1 MRSLSQLT
9 LCDNRQ
15 VTPDQLSTAV
25 RAAVGAL
32 VERGDL
38 QVAVPDSVVVERPR
52 QAGHGDYATNVAM
65 RLAKP
70 SGKAPRDVATLIG
83 DELLGSGDV
92 AEYEVAG
99 PGFLNL
105 TLNAEALGSLAGEI
119 VAAGDKYGFG
129 TALAGQRINLEYV
142 SSNPTGPVTLA
153 SARWAAVGDALVS
166 ILRASGAD
174 VASEYYFNDAGSQI
188 DRFAASLYAAAH
200 SEDVPEDGYRGE
212 YVADVAKHVVA
223 ASPGVLGEPREQ
235 ALETFRV
242 VGIEKMFVDIR
253 ATLGSFGVDFDRY
266 FNERELHDG
275 GADSD
280 VSQAIARLRTAGH
293 VYDDDGAVWLRTTT
307 FGDDKD
313 RVLIRN
319 TGAPTYF
326 AADVAYYANK
336 RERGFGKVV
345 LILGADH
352 HGYIGRMRALAAA
365 FGDNPDETLEILI
378 GQMVTLSRGGE
389 LVKMSKR
396 AGNIV
401 TLDQLVEAVGKDAG
415 RYAMARSSIDSS
427 MDIDIDLWAKRTA
440 DNPVFYV
447 QYAHARLSS
456 LARNAADLGLARGSS
471 YDASLLT
478 HEREVALLTMLGEYP
493 RIVAGAAELR
503 EVHRIARYA
512 EQLAA
517 AYHKFYDSCRV
528 LPMGDEP
535 ATDLTTARLWLCE
548 ATRVVLANALGLLG
562 VSAPEQM

>member
-1 MRSLSQLT
+1 MSQRAF
-9 LCDNRQ
+9 CDDWS
-15 VTPDQLSTAV
+15 VTPEQLSDAI
-25 RAAVGAL
+25 RAALTTL

-38 QVAVPDSVVVERPR
+38 AVEVPETVVVERPR

-70 SGKAPRDVATLIG
+70 AGKAPRDVASLIG
-83 DELLGSGDV
+83 DELVSRGDT
-92 AEYEVAG
+92 ASFEVAG

-105 TLNAEALGSLAGEI
+105 TLGAATLG
-119 VAAGDKYGFG
+119 
-129 TALAGQRINLEYV
+129 ALAGQIVEQGRAYGAGTTLSGQKINLEYV
-142 SSNPTGPVTLA
+142 SANPTGPVTLA
-153 SARWAAVGDALVS
+153 SARWAAVGDALVN

-188 DRFAASLYAAAH
+188 DRFSASLYAAARG
-200 SEDVPEDGYRGE
+200 EAVPEDGYRGD
-212 YVADVAKHVVA
+212 YITDVAKQVVEQR
-223 ASPGVLGEPREQ
+223 PDVLDLPRDE
-235 ALETFRV
+235 ALEVLRIL
-242 VGIEKMFVDIR
+242 GIERMFADIR
-253 ATLGSFGVDFDRY
+253 RSLAEYGVEFDRF

-275 GADSD
+275 GD
-280 VSQAIARLRTAGH
+280 IARSIEQLRAAGH
-293 VYDDDGAVWLRTTT
+293 VYDKDNALWLRTTE

-313 RVLIRN
+313 RVLIRGG
-319 TGAPTYF
+319 GAPTYF

-336 RERGFGKVV
+336 RSRGFDKA
-345 LILGADH
+345 LMILGADH
-352 HGYIGRMRALAAA
+352 HGYIGRLRAVASA
-365 FGDNPDETLEILI
+365 FGDDPDQTLEVLI

-389 LVKMSKR
+389 PVKMSKR

-401 TLDQLVEAVGKDAG
+401 TLDQLVEAVGSDAG
-415 RYAMARSSIDSS
+415 RYVMARSSMDSS
-427 MDIDIDLWAKRTA
+427 MDIDIDLWARKTA

-456 LARNAADLGLARGSS
+456 LARNAADLGIERGDS
-471 YDASLLT
+471 YDASLLSD
-478 HEREVALLTMLGEYP
+478 EREIALLTLLAEFP
-493 RIVAGAAELR
+493 RVVAGAAELR

-535 ATDLTTARLWLCE
+535 ATDTTIARLWLSE
-548 ATRVVLANALGLLG
+548 ATRVVLANALALLG